1 MSVCYNSIGIP
12 VPCAGWNVYD
22 SYVTDP
28 RYQRYFTIAW
38 TATFVLAFVLT
49 APALV
54 RTLVTGDWR
63 RSLGSSA
70 GLFGVHEGGAR
81 RGYVPLEPGEKAQA
95 KPSSSRPSLARR
107 PYLAL
112 VAVVRSASLFTLPL
126 PSFFARLSSRNAPS
140 CHPTRTYASFSLG
153 RLAVALLIPTFLLAT
168 LLPES
173 QLRAN
178 PNRFGFL
185 AIACIPPIFVL
196 SAKNGPTSW
205 LLGRGWTAVNFLHR
219 WLGRAIV
226 LLVLLHFYF
235 WTIQYS
241 GSAQTAFL
249 AGEKERR
256 GIAALAFLLLL
267 TLSSLPPMRR
277 FSYPIFF
284 TLHYVG
290 LVGFLAFLH
299 RHTVYARA
307 YSTWPVIAIYAL
319 DILGRVLSLRI
330 RVAECDALE
339 GGMTHVALPGLSAGW
354 RGGQHLSVRLFFVPP
369 PREHAPGTS
378 RTRRLV
384 RDAAHALRSAVR
396 PFEAHPLSIA
406 CAPAELAADEGERG
420 VELYARS
427 CGPRTWSDD
436 LHRHVAASAALAAS
450 ARVRAAGGSA
460 EQQQPP
466 QQQQRAQL
474 QRSTHVRM
482 LCLVEGPYG
491 GLPAY
496 SSPLGLLEETESLVL
511 VAGGS
516 GMSFVLGV
524 LDELVGRRLRSGSSS
539 RDAKGGARGGR
550 VDVVWVV
557 RQRAHVAWFAE
568 RLRAVLGA
576 AEGSPLRVVLKIY
589 VTCDDA
595 LTTAVDAQAASSSSS
610 PSAAAAALPPPP
622 LLPEL
627 ATLSYSRPSL
637 RAVVHDALDRALAPC
652 GTCYPVCRCG
662 ELAGAAGECA
672 NDEEECVGGCG
683 GVASA
688 RELLEGRDGEK
699 EEKDGGEKEQV
710 GEVVPTLGIQGGCCS
725 GSGAA
730 SRAQDVDEI
739 VEVRSA
745 VPSSCCAPPSTASY
759 PPARTSPS
767 CGGCCA
773 RTTGGGCCKGVI
785 EGTSA
790 FEADA
795 DERDRVEGRPLRV
808 RTGGMGFVACGPS
821 NMVAEL
827 RNAVASIPL
836 AKQVRVGGITVHVEQ
851 YSV

>member
-1 MSVCYNSIGIP
+1 MSVCYDSIGIP

-38 TATFVLAFVLT
+38 TSAFAVAFIVN

-54 RTLVTGDWR
+54 RTLATGDWR
-63 RSLGSSA
+63 RALGSSA
-70 GLFGVHEGGAR
+70 GLFGVHEGHAR
-81 RGYVPLEPGEKAQA
+81 RGYVPLGRDDKKRPEPH
-95 KPSSSRPSLARR
+95 SSTSGLARR

-112 VAVVRSASLFTLPL
+112 AAVVRSASLLTLPL
-126 PSFFARLSSRNAPS
+126 PAFFARLSSRTTPS
-140 CHPTRTYASFSLG
+140 CHPTRTYAPFSLG
-153 RLAVALLIPTFLLAT
+153 RLAVALLIPAFLVAT

-185 AIACIPPIFVL
+185 AIACIPLVFVL
-196 SAKNGPTSW
+196 SAKNGPASW

-219 WLGRAIV
+219 WLARAIV

-241 GSAQTAFL
+241 GAAQTAFL

-277 FSYPIFF
+277 FSYPVFF
-284 TLHYVG
+284 TLHHCG
-290 LVGFLAFLH
+290 LVGFLVFLH

-307 YSTWPVIAIYAL
+307 YSTWPVVAIYTL
-319 DILGRVLSLRI
+319 DVLGRLLSLRV

-339 GGMTHVALPGLSAGW
+339 GGMTRVALPGLRAGW

-369 PREHAPGTS
+369 PLEHAPGTS

-384 RDAAHALRSAVR
+384 RDAAHALRCAVR

-406 CAPAELAADEGERG
+406 SAPAGLAADEGERG

-436 LHRHVAASAALAAS
+436 LHRHVAASSALAATAKAVGRS
-450 ARVRAAGGSA
+450 AAS
-460 EQQQPP
+460 P
-466 QQQQRAQL
+466 QQQRVEA
-474 QRSTHVRM
+474 QRSASSVRM
-482 LCLVEGPYG
+482 LCLIEGPYG

-496 SSPLGLLEETESLVL
+496 SSPVGLLEQTESLVL

-524 LDELVGRRLRSGSSS
+524 LDELVGRRLR
-539 RDAKGGARGGR
+539 AKGGARGGR

-568 RLRAVLGA
+568 RLRAVLAA
-576 AEGSPLRVVLKIY
+576 AEGSPLRVVLKVY

-595 LTTAVDAQAASSSSS
+595 LATAVDASAPAPSSSPSSSSS
-610 PSAAAAALPPPP
+610 AGAAAPPPPPP

-637 RAVVHDALDRALAPC
+637 RTLVHDALDRALAPC

-662 ELAGAAGECA
+662 ELAGAGGECA

-688 RELLEGRDGEK
+688 RELLDRREGEEEKGEGGEEK
-699 EEKDGGEKEQV
+699 EERR
-710 GEVVPTLGIQGGCCS
+710 GEVVPTLARQGGCC
-725 GSGAA
+725 GSQSAA
-730 SRAQDVDEI
+730 SRARDATAVDEI
-739 VEVRSA
+739 VELPSA
-745 VPSSCCAPPSTASY
+745 VPSSCCGPSSSTSFPPARAPPS
-759 PPARTSPS
+759 
-767 CGGCCA
+767 CGCCCA
-773 RTTGGGCCKGVI
+773 RTTGGGCCTGVT
-785 EGTSA
+785 EGPASA
-790 FEADA
+790 ADVDA

-808 RTGGMGFVACGPS
+808 RTGGMGFVVCGPG

-827 RNAVASIPL
+827 RNAVATIPL
-836 AKQVRVGGITVHVEQ
+836 AKQARVGGITVHVEQ

>member
-1 MSVCYNSIGIP
+1 MSVCYDSIGIP
-12 VPCAGWNVYD
+12 IPCAGWNVYD

-28 RYQRYFTIAW
+28 GYQRYFTIAW
-38 TATFVLAFVLT
+38 TSTFALAFIVT
-49 APALV
+49 APALIRAV
-54 RTLVTGDWR
+54 ATGDWR

-70 GLFGVHEGGAR
+70 GLFGVHEGGPR
-81 RGYVPLEPGEKAQA
+81 RGYVPLERGDKERT
-95 KPSSSRPSLARR
+95 KPTSSTPSLVRR

-112 VAVVRSASLFTLPL
+112 AAIVRSASLLTLPL
-126 PSFFARLSSRNAPS
+126 PSFLARLSSRTTRS
-140 CHPTRTYASFSLG
+140 CHPTRTYAGFSLG
-153 RLAVALLIPTFLLAT
+153 RLAVALLIPAFLLAA

-185 AIACIPPIFVL
+185 AIACIPPVFVL
-196 SAKNGPTSW
+196 SAKNGPASW

-226 LLVLLHFYF
+226 LLVLPHFYF

-241 GSAQTAFL
+241 GAAQTAFL

-256 GIAALAFLLLL
+256 GIVALAFLLLL

-277 FSYPIFF
+277 FSYPVFF
-284 TLHYVG
+284 VLHYVG
-290 LVGFLAFLH
+290 LVGFLVFLH

-307 YSTWPVIAIYAL
+307 YSTWPVVAIYAL
-319 DILGRVLSLRI
+319 DILGRLLSLRI

-339 GGMTHVALPGLSAGW
+339 SGMTRVALPGLSAGW

-369 PREHAPGTS
+369 PLEHAPGTS
-378 RTRRLV
+378 RTRRIV
-384 RDAAHALRSAVR
+384 HYAAHALRCAVR

-406 CAPAELAADEGERG
+406 SAPAGLAADEGERG

-436 LHRHVAASAALAAS
+436 LHRHVAASAAFGAA
-450 ARVRAAGGSA
+450 ARARARARTVRGSA
-460 EQQQPP
+460 
-466 QQQQRAQL
+466 QQQQGEQV
-474 QRSTHVRM
+474 QRSAPVRM

-496 SSPLGLLEETESLVL
+496 SSPVGLLEETESLVL

-524 LDELVGRRLRSGSSS
+524 LDELVGRRLH
-539 RDAKGGARGGR
+539 AEGGARGGR

-568 RLRAVLGA
+568 RLRAVLAA
-576 AEGSPLRVVLKIY
+576 AEGSPLRVVLKVY

-595 LTTAVDAQAASSSSS
+595 LTTAIDAQAASTSSPSSSS
-610 PSAAAAALPPPP
+610 SAGPAALPPPP

-662 ELAGAAGECA
+662 ELAGAGGECA

-683 GVASA
+683 GVGSG
-688 RELLEGRDGEK
+688 RELLEGQEGEA
-699 EEKDGGEKEQV
+699 EKGGDEKEQV
-710 GEVVPTLGIQGGCCS
+710 GEVVPTLARQGGSC
-725 GSGAA
+725 GSRGAEA
-730 SRAQDVDEI
+730 RVQGDDEI
-739 VEVRSA
+739 VELPSA
-745 VPSSCCAPPSTASY
+745 VPSSCCAPPPPSTTSF

-773 RTTGGGCCKGVI
+773 RTAGGGCCTGVT
-785 EGTSA
+785 EGPDSA
-790 FEADA
+790 AEVDA

-808 RTGGMGFVACGPS
+808 RTGGMGFVVCGPG

-827 RNAVASIPL
+827 RNAVATTPL
-836 AKQVRVGGITVHVEQ
+836 AKQVRVGGITGHVEQ